1 MVVLPDTLRSVRRAA
16 NPVNPGLC
24 VIKDHVLPPA
34 NEPRHITQHSTV
46 PPKSCALYSSART
59 TQHRTSVAQ
68 LYGFLPSSRFMFQ
81 RKICRPFVIGGAPYH
96 RLKASLDEN

>member
-1 MVVLPDTLRSVRRAA
+1 MHSPATSAPVHRTA
-16 NPVNPGLC
+16 NPVLLGLC

-34 NEPRHITQHSTV
+34 NEPRHIAQHSTV
-46 PPKSCALYSSART
+46 PPKSCALYSTART
-59 TQHRTSVAQ
+59 QHLTVAQ
-68 LYGFLPSSRFMFQ
+68 LYGFLTLSRFMFQ